1 MPYSTITMLTILGI
15 LVIIL
20 ILKMIDSPNEED

>member
-1 MPYSTITMLTILGI
+1 MPYSTITMLIILSI

>member
-1 MPYSTITMLTILGI
+1 MPYSNIAMLTILGI

-20 ILKMIDSPNEED
+20 ILKMIDTPDEED

>member
-1 MPYSTITMLTILGI
+1 MLIILAV

-20 ILKMIDSPNEED
+20 ILKMIDYNSDES